1 MKIKKTTLFILII
14 GFFLVLPSIIF
25 FASNLAFWPWN
36 NYIFSHNI
44 NKYLE
49 KVFPKSEKLQLKR
62 WDYYYRLSEY
72 EKALQNYAQLDC
84 KSDEICKVLYH
95 NLGNTYYRLWEYSHN
110 NNDKISFW
118 QKALSTYQKS
128 LKIQDE
134 EKTRKNYEFVL
145 KKLNE
150 LMEEIK
156 NQQEEKEEQED
167 EANNWEKQQN
177 EQENEET
184 NWEKEQNE
192 QTETEKSG
200 ENSWENTSEENQN
213 NTWEDTPQPRGP
225 SIKIDE
231 NALQEAKP
239 LTPEEKQAIELYI
252 KELQEEEKSN
262 VHLNK
267 PRTQRDI
274 FDILKEDFMFED
286 FGKNK
291 NGW

>member
-1 MKIKKTTLFILII
+1 MKKKLILSICLIGILFFNVYANNEVYKKQLTNELLEIMNTRLNELQIEWKIKKDEIIPKFQSELKTLRDTYSKDDFEYDIIQELIDS
-14 GFFLVLPSIIF
+14 LVL
-25 FASNLAFWPWN
+25 
-36 NYIFSHNI
+36 
-44 NKYLE
+44 KE
-49 KVFPKSEKLQLKR
+49 SEK
-62 WDYYYRLSEY
+62 
-72 EKALQNYAQLDC
+72 
-84 KSDEICKVLYH
+84 
-95 NLGNTYYRLWEYSHN
+95 
-110 NNDKISFW
+110 
-118 QKALSTYQKS
+118 
-128 LKIQDE
+128 
-134 EKTRKNYEFVL
+134 
-145 KKLNE
+145 
-150 LMEEIK
+150 
-156 NQQEEKEEQED
+156 
-167 EANNWEKQQN
+167 NNWEKQQN
-177 EQENEET
+177 EQ
-184 NWEKEQNE
+184 
-192 QTETEKSG
+192 TETEKTG
-200 ENSWENTSEENQN
+200 KNSWENTSEENQN